1 MILAILRRM
10 QMISLVVL
18 RKVVIMILS
27 RALVTGLSGS
37 PEKR

>member
-18 RKVVIMILS
+18 RKVVIMILC
-27 RALVTGLSGS
+27 RALATGLSGS
-37 PEKR
+37 QEKR

>member
-18 RKVVIMILS
+18 RKVVIMILCS
-27 RALVTGLSGS
+27 AFVTGLSGS
-37 PEKR
+37 PKKR